1 MDLSKNVNIF
11 QNFFIRLPNEII
23 DLIKKYIPEKCLVFT
38 NKTNYFLYHPLIK
51 VNIINYDSYVHNTV
65 RRDDYFVFERI
76 MIEDCLNWLKIKKYY
91 YKNMIFNNYIQF
103 IIYYCIENDSNKC
116 RTLLDNYLKEHGLCK
131 NLHKKNVVKYIK
143 WKN

>member
-11 QNFFIRLPNEII
+11 QKFFTRLPNEII
-23 DLIKKYIPEKCLVFT
+23 ELIKKYIPKKFLVFT

-51 VNIINYDSYVHNTV
+51 KNIINYDTYIHNIV
-65 RRDDYFVFERI
+65 RRDNYFVFERV
-76 MIEDCLNWLKIKKYY
+76 MVEDCLNWLKIKKYY
-91 YKNMIFNNYIQF
+91 YKNMIYNNYLQF
-103 IIYYCIENDSNKC
+103 IIYFCIENDSNKC
-116 RTLLDNYLKEHGLCK
+116 RTILDNYLKEHGLCK